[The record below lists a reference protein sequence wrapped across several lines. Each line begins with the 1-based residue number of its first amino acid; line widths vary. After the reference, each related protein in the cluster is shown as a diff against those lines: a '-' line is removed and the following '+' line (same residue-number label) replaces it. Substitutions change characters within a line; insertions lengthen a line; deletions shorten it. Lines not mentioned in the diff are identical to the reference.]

1 MLVAHLF
8 ILTRML
14 IREGSANLRRL
25 LRPRTVAV
33 VGANESLA
41 MSNNAVRPMLAAGV
55 DVRMVNPR
63 RDEVYGLPCAPSL
76 TSLGGPVDAVLA
88 LVNAERSVET
98 VHEAAELGCAGV
110 VVAAA
115 GFAEAN
121 EAGASLQRRL
131 KDIADSSGIAVVG
144 PNCSGYINAQAG
156 INMFTG
162 GAISPRPGGIGI
174 VSQSGFL
181 VRSALAAAGRRQ
193 LGVSIAVSSG
203 NEAVCGLHDYIDVL
217 ADDAETSVICLVVE
231 KIRAA
236 APFFAAVRHAR
247 EQGTAVIAL
256 KLGRTESARTIIQS
270 HTGAIADAA
279 WVYDLAF
286 REHGILAAHDIDEML
301 DMAQL
306 FDQLPAKRWR
316 PMRRAA
322 LITSSGGVSALAAD
336 LAVDARTELP
346 AMPEVAEWVR
356 ETIPGAETVNPLD
369 MTGFVVTDRAVLSEL
384 FTRYATAESVDL
396 LGLCWWVGQGDASWG
411 RVLLEPFTDIAATS
425 ETPCIVTSLE
435 DTAVGEWTHEWK
447 ERGLTVT
454 AGVRSLY
461 RAMDAMTAYTTYV
474 DPGPAD
480 LTRSA
485 VDHNPIAA
493 TPPGTL
499 VPFAQAMD
507 LLDQA
512 GIPTA
517 AYVLIPADAAIV
529 PDVGHLGD
537 DLVVKLADV
546 AHRTE
551 LGAVSLGVDT
561 TTLESEVHRLR
572 EIAAREGVPA
582 TVVVQERV
590 TAIGE
595 AFTGLQIG
603 TDLGSFL
610 LFGRGGVLVETTG
623 GVSGRMLPLGRQ
635 SARALVEEVAGTE
648 AMARYRGQAQ
658 WPKTALVDTLLAV
671 DRLWARLGSHASS
684 VDINPLVVT
693 ADGVVAVDALIIAN
707 G

>member
-1 MLVAHLF
+1 
-8 ILTRML
+8 
-14 IREGSANLRRL
+14 
-25 LRPRTVAV
+25 
-33 VGANESLA
+33 
-41 MSNNAVRPMLAAGV
+41 MLAAGV

-76 TSLGGPVDAVLA
+76 ASIGEPVDAVLA

-98 VHEAAELGCAGV
+98 VAEAAELGCAGV

-115 GFAEAN
+115 GFAEA
-121 EAGASLQRRL
+121 GDSGVGLQQRL
-131 KDIADSSGIAVVG
+131 KDIADSTGIAVVG

-162 GAISPRPGGIGI
+162 GAISPRPGGLGI

-181 VRSALAAAGRRQ
+181 VRSALAAAGRRH

-217 ADDAETSVICLVVE
+217 AEDADTSVICLVVE
-231 KIRAA
+231 KVRAA
-236 APFFAAVRHAR
+236 EPFFAAVRHAR
-247 EQGTAVIAL
+247 ERGTAVIAL
-256 KLGRTESARTIIQS
+256 KLGRTDSARSIIQS

-286 REHGILAAHDIDEML
+286 REHGVLTAHDIDEML

-306 FDQLPAKRWR
+306 FDQLPRRRWR

-336 LAVDARTELP
+336 LAVGAQTELP
-346 AMPEVAEWVR
+346 PMPEVAAWVR

-369 MTGFVVTDRAVLSEL
+369 MTGFVVTDRAVLGEL
-384 FTRYATAESVDL
+384 FTRYATAASVDL
-396 LGLCWWVGQGDASWG
+396 LGLCWWVGPGDANWG
-411 RVLLEPFTDIAATS
+411 KVLLEPFSDVAATS
-425 ETPCIVTSLE
+425 ETPCVVTSLE
-435 DTAVGEWTHEWK
+435 DAAVGEWTAEWQ

-474 DPGPAD
+474 DPAPLDPTQPAKAD
-480 LTRSA
+480 
-485 VDHNPIAA
+485 NPVAGLA
-493 TPPGTL
+493 PGSL

-507 LLDQA
+507 LLGEA
-512 GIPTA
+512 GVPTA
-517 AYVLIPADAAIV
+517 RYVVVPAGAESM
-529 PDVGHLGD
+529 PDVRHLGD
-537 DLVVKLADV
+537 RFVVKLADIP
-546 AHRTE
+546 HRTE
-551 LGAVSLGVDT
+551 LGAVSLDVDAG
-561 TTLESEVHRLR
+561 TLEREVYRLR
-572 EIAAREGVPA
+572 EIAAREGLPA
-582 TVVVQERV
+582 GVVVQQQV

-595 AFTGLQIG
+595 AFAGLQVG
-603 TDLGSFL
+603 TDVGSFV

-623 GVSGRMLPLGRQ
+623 GVGGRRLPLTRLAAEG
-635 SARALVEEVAGTE
+635 LVEEVAGAE
-648 AMARYRGQAQ
+648 AMARFRGQAQ
-658 WPKTALVDTLLAV
+658 WPTAALADALLAV
-671 DRLWARLGSHASS
+671 DRLWTRLGAHVSS

-693 ADGVVAVDALIIAN
+693 ADGVVAVDALILTRP
-707 G
+707 